1 MSYLHAISRS
11 LVLAST
17 LPLFLLTAK
26 AASYAPSRTYSNRR
40 ALSASLL
47 NVSFGNVQIGQSQRQ
62 YETLTNSGSSAVTIS
77 QATLTGQGFAL
88 NGLSL
93 PLSLNKGQ
101 SVTFSVAFTP
111 TAAGSV
117 SGGITIATND
127 LRSYLKITLAGTGV
141 SAGSLASSTSALNFG
156 SVAVGT
162 SKSATVTLTAAGS
175 NVTVLSA
182 TSSNAEF
189 TVAGLSF
196 PKTLAPGQ
204 SVAASLVFI
213 PQSSGAASGSISFA
227 STAAGTPVIESL
239 TGSGT
244 APQSHTVSLGWNAS
258 TSAVVGYNVYRG
270 STSGGPYA
278 RINPVLGAG
287 TNYLDNS
294 VQGGK
299 TYYYVSTAVGATGVE
314 SGYSTQIRAII
325 PSP

>member
-1 MSYLHAISRS
+1 MPYLHAISRC

-17 LPLFLLTAK
+17 LPLFLPTAK
-26 AASYAPSRTYSNRR
+26 AASYAPSRTYSYRR

-47 NVSFGNVQIGQSQRQ
+47 NVSFGNVQIGQSQTQ

-77 QATLTGQGFAL
+77 QATLTGAGFAL
-88 NGLSL
+88 NGLGL

-111 TAAGSV
+111 MAGGSV
-117 SGGITIATND
+117 SGGITIVSND
-127 LRSYLKITLAGTGV
+127 LRSYLKIALAGTGV
-141 SAGSLASSTSALNFG
+141 SAGSLSSSASALNFG
-156 SVAVGT
+156 SVTVGT

-175 NVTVLSA
+175 SVTVLSA
-182 TSSNAEF
+182 TSSSAEF
-189 TVAGLSF
+189 SLTGLSL
-196 PKTLAPGQ
+196 PQTLAPGQ
-204 SVAASLVFI
+204 NVAASLVFT
-213 PQSSGAASGSISFA
+213 PQSSGAASGNISFA
-227 STAAGTPVIESL
+227 STAADTPVIESL

-244 APQSHTVSLGWNAS
+244 TPLSHTVSLGWNAS

-299 TYYYVSTAVGATGVE
+299 TYYYVSTAVGTSGVE

>member
-26 AASYAPSRTYSNRR
+26 AGSYAPSRTYSNR

-101 SVTFSVAFTP
+101 SVTFRVAFTP

-127 LRSYLKITLAGTGV
+127 LRSYLKIALAGTGV
-141 SAGSLASSTSALNFG
+141 SAGSLASSTSTLNFG

-162 SKSATVTLTAAGS
+162 
-175 NVTVLSA
+175 
-182 TSSNAEF
+182 
-189 TVAGLSF
+189 
-196 PKTLAPGQ
+196 
-204 SVAASLVFI
+204 
-213 PQSSGAASGSISFA
+213 
-227 STAAGTPVIESL
+227 
-239 TGSGT
+239 
-244 APQSHTVSLGWNAS
+244 
-258 TSAVVGYNVYRG
+258 
-270 STSGGPYA
+270 
-278 RINPVLGAG
+278 
-287 TNYLDNS
+287 
-294 VQGGK
+294 
-299 TYYYVSTAVGATGVE
+299 
-314 SGYSTQIRAII
+314 
-325 PSP
+325 